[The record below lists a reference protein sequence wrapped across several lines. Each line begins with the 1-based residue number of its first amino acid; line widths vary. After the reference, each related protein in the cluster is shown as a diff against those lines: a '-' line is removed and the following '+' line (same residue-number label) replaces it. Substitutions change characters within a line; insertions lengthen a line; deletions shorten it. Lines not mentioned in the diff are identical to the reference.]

1 YCTCKQGFLPSNRQ
15 TNFTGPGVDCTVE
28 SKPLHKPPA
37 FGREVRWKM
46 ASLPML
52 IVRTSNIYGLLS
64 LGGQMVNV
72 LSCPLRSQRTQGH
85 LHTQN
90 EGGTPKSHCAEPL
103 VTPLFLCPDVDECSH
118 TPPPCG
124 PGSVCTNLRGRH
136 RCSCLPGFSSPTE
149 ITWIPAYLLCSSD
162 IDGCLSSATCLENS
176 DCMKAVGSYSCSCR
190 VGFIPGTPPVKRD
203 VDECA
208 NPRACPERP
217 ICNNTVISH
226 SCFCNPGFEPSSSN
240 LTFQGLG
247 ESTGCVD
254 RCIEN
259 KGFCNLST
267 VIHDNFMGQKGV
279 EPCAPNL
286 DSPAPWSPLRHLDN
300 ITTKKQKR
308 SDFPVPTPPKK
319 ICKFTLNSFFYYC
332 KKDLK
337 PGPRNICNSSC
348 QDVNKCDN
356 STVCPAKSICNNFT
370 EGYNCSCEAGYES
383 SSGEKEFTDPGVT
396 CEGEY
401 YLALSGQECWPR
413 ICEKVWPSIKCIC
426 NVGGASPS
434 GMDAVLPGQL
444 SHCCQPE
451 ENECWGPMLCLSIA
465 TCNNT
470 VGSYFCV
477 CRLGFVS
484 TAGGCVD
491 VDECL
496 NPGVCPENTICRN
509 IPGSYRCTRKPSF
522 TPSGYSTIP
531 FLCSPEVWP
540 CVSEYLPC
548 TRWDLFMICRIAA
561 SNTEE
566 WGKFFLLFITTSG
579 VIWDQMDNSN
589 SKEIVERKEIANS
602 FNLLTNV
609 TSQLPTRSHKEAAV
623 SEYLEVM
630 QTASYEA
637 ALKRPTE
644 GTHREETKLI
654 AIETLTLKR
663 GCKEEGETF
672 ELKAKGNSM
681 DIDCS
686 IITEG
691 GTGGN
696 RAVAFISYDYIGSI
710 INGSFSSTENLTVGE
725 KLENFELNSKVVS
738 CTIGPRKTAT
748 LATPVNF
755 TFQHLQVIGEH
766 EKTICVFW
774 DNTGWSTAGCQDIF
788 SNGTQTV
795 CSCNHLSTFA
805 ILMASV
811 VLTEDPVLVMI
822 TYVGL
827 SLSLLCLLLA
837 ALTFLLCR
845 PIQNTGTSLH
855 LQLSLC
861 LFLAHLLF
869 LTGIDRTE
877 PKLLCSIIAG
887 ALHYLYLASFTW
899 MFLEGLHLFLTVRN
913 LKVANYTSA
922 GRFKKGFMYPF
933 GYGIPAAIVAM
944 SAGLKPHGYGTS
956 VHCWIN
962 LQHGFMWSFIGPV
975 SVVILINLTFYLI
988 TLWILRARLSSLN
1001 KGVSKIKSTRMLTF
1015 KAIAQLFLLGC
1026 SWCLGFLLV
1035 ESIKEP
1041 FRSVIAYAF
1050 TITNVLQGVY
1060 IYMVHCVLNQQV

>member
-1 YCTCKQGFLPSNRQ
+1 MQVPVFALISVIMARSRFL
-15 TNFTGPGVDCTVE
+15 F
-28 SKPLHKPPA
+28 L
-37 FGREVRWKM
+37 
-46 ASLPML
+46 
-52 IVRTSNIYGLLS
+52 YGL
-64 LGGQMVNV
+64 
-72 LSCPLRSQRTQGH
+72 
-85 LHTQN
+85 
-90 EGGTPKSHCAEPL
+90 
-103 VTPLFLCPDVDECSH
+103 F
-118 TPPPCG
+118 
-124 PGSVCTNLRGRH
+124 
-136 RCSCLPGFSSPTE
+136 CLIF
-149 ITWIPAYLLCSSD
+149 
-162 IDGCLSSATCLENS
+162 
-176 DCMKAVGSYSCSCR
+176 
-190 VGFIPGTPPVKRD
+190 
-203 VDECA
+203 
-208 NPRACPERP
+208 
-217 ICNNTVISH
+217 
-226 SCFCNPGFEPSSSN
+226 
-240 LTFQGLG
+240 
-247 ESTGCVD
+247 
-254 RCIEN
+254 
-259 KGFCNLST
+259 
-267 VIHDNFMGQKGV
+267 FM
-279 EPCAPNL
+279 
-286 DSPAPWSPLRHLDN
+286 
-300 ITTKKQKR
+300 
-308 SDFPVPTPPKK
+308 
-319 ICKFTLNSFFYYC
+319 
-332 KKDLK
+332 
-337 PGPRNICNSSC
+337 NICNSSC

-396 CEGEY
+396 CE
-401 YLALSGQECWPR
+401 
-413 ICEKVWPSIKCIC
+413 
-426 NVGGASPS
+426 
-434 GMDAVLPGQL
+434 
-444 SHCCQPE
+444 
-451 ENECWGPMLCLSIA
+451 
-465 TCNNT
+465 
-470 VGSYFCV
+470 
-477 CRLGFVS
+477 
-484 TAGGCVD
+484 D

-522 TPSGYSTIP
+522 TPSGYNPKETNPYFSTSSNDVSSRDCEQQDQNNGTKI
-531 FLCSPEVWP
+531 CSPFK
-540 CVSEYLPC
+540 SL
-548 TRWDLFMICRIAA
+548 IH
-561 SNTEE
+561 
-566 WGKFFLLFITTSG
+566 GSG
-579 VIWDQMDNSN
+579 PGS
-589 SKEIVERKEIANS
+589 SPPSLKEIANS

-691 GTGGN
+691 GTGG
-696 RAVAFISYDYIGSI
+696 AVAFISYDYIGSI

-1060 IYMVHCVLNQQV
+1060 IYMVHCVLNQQVREEYKKCFTRTDKKIESESNTLATSTTYTHVMEKSTNLSEKGKNSSL

>member
-1 YCTCKQGFLPSNRQ
+1 MQVPVFALISVIMARSRFL
-15 TNFTGPGVDCTVE
+15 F
-28 SKPLHKPPA
+28 L
-37 FGREVRWKM
+37 
-46 ASLPML
+46 
-52 IVRTSNIYGLLS
+52 YGL
-64 LGGQMVNV
+64 
-72 LSCPLRSQRTQGH
+72 
-85 LHTQN
+85 
-90 EGGTPKSHCAEPL
+90 
-103 VTPLFLCPDVDECSH
+103 F
-118 TPPPCG
+118 
-124 PGSVCTNLRGRH
+124 
-136 RCSCLPGFSSPTE
+136 CLIFF
-149 ITWIPAYLLCSSD
+149 
-162 IDGCLSSATCLENS
+162 
-176 DCMKAVGSYSCSCR
+176 M
-190 VGFIPGTPPVKRD
+190 
-203 VDECA
+203 
-208 NPRACPERP
+208 
-217 ICNNTVISH
+217 
-226 SCFCNPGFEPSSSN
+226 
-240 LTFQGLG
+240 
-247 ESTGCVD
+247 
-254 RCIEN
+254 
-259 KGFCNLST
+259 
-267 VIHDNFMGQKGV
+267 NF
-279 EPCAPNL
+279 
-286 DSPAPWSPLRHLDN
+286 
-300 ITTKKQKR
+300 
-308 SDFPVPTPPKK
+308 
-319 ICKFTLNSFFYYC
+319 
-332 KKDLK
+332 
-337 PGPRNICNSSC
+337 CNSSC

-396 CEGEY
+396 CE
-401 YLALSGQECWPR
+401 
-413 ICEKVWPSIKCIC
+413 
-426 NVGGASPS
+426 
-434 GMDAVLPGQL
+434 
-444 SHCCQPE
+444 
-451 ENECWGPMLCLSIA
+451 
-465 TCNNT
+465 
-470 VGSYFCV
+470 
-477 CRLGFVS
+477 
-484 TAGGCVD
+484 D

-522 TPSGYSTIP
+522 TPSGYNPKETNPYFSTSSNDVSSRDCEQQDQNNGTKI
-531 FLCSPEVWP
+531 CSPFK
-540 CVSEYLPC
+540 SL
-548 TRWDLFMICRIAA
+548 IH
-561 SNTEE
+561 
-566 WGKFFLLFITTSG
+566 GSG
-579 VIWDQMDNSN
+579 PGS
-589 SKEIVERKEIANS
+589 SPPSLKEIANS

-691 GTGGN
+691 GTGG
-696 RAVAFISYDYIGSI
+696 AVAFISYDYIGSI

-811 VLTEDPVLVMI
+811 VLT
-822 TYVGL
+822 
-827 SLSLLCLLLA
+827 
-837 ALTFLLCR
+837 
-845 PIQNTGTSLH
+845 
-855 LQLSLC
+855 
-861 LFLAHLLF
+861 
-869 LTGIDRTE
+869 
-877 PKLLCSIIAG
+877 LLCSIIAG

-1060 IYMVHCVLNQQV
+1060 IYMVHCVLNQQVREEYKKCFTRTDKKIESESNTLATSTTYTHVMEKSTNLSEKGKNSSL